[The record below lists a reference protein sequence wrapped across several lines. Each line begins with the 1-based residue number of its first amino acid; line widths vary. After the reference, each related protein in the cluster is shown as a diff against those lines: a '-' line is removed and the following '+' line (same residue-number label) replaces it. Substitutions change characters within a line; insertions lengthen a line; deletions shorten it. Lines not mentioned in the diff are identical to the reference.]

1 MDITTI
7 MNTFEFNYFSFFLG
21 LIIALIVG
29 GVMYYRNRKN
39 MKKLRV
45 DLMQRLPMTLEQIDA
60 NLELQKAHHL
70 VDICKYELEI
80 AKIREA
86 EAEAN
91 AKLHEAR
98 NRIDSL
104 NRKLEIYQIQKS
116 VSRKMKQIRKIEEKL
131 IDVDDAKSTLDEKV
145 D

>member
-1 MDITTI
+1 MDMFIFDYI
-7 MNTFEFNYFSFFLG
+7 SFLSG
-21 LIIALIVG
+21 ATASIVVAG
-29 GVMYYRNRKN
+29 FIGYYWHRRR
-39 MKKLRV
+39 MIRLRV

-70 VDICKYELEI
+70 VDICRYELDI
-80 AKIREA
+80 AKLRET

-98 NRIDSL
+98 SRIDSL
-104 NRKLEIYQIQKS
+104 NRKLEIFQIQKAAA
-116 VSRKMKQIRKIEEKL
+116 RKMRQVRKIEERL
-131 IDVDDAKSTLDEKV
+131 LDLDDAETTLDRKA